1 MSDGQ
6 AIWYDKMRESLEVN
20 SQIYLNDAAGASD
33 GGKNGKR
40 YHKNISRMYAG
51 QNSAGFQKFSPAA
64 GKKSGGHRPE
74 LRERTLPETISV

>member
-6 AIWYDKMRESLEVN
+6 AIWDDKMRESLEVN

-40 YHKNISRMYAG
+40 YHKNI
-51 QNSAGFQKFSPAA
+51 
-64 GKKSGGHRPE
+64 
-74 LRERTLPETISV
+74 RETLI